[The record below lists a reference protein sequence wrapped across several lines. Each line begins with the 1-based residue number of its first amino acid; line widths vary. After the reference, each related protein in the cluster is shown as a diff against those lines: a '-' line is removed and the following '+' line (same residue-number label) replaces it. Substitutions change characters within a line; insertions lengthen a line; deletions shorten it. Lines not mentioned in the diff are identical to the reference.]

1 MSLLWHFGSR
11 WLSICR
17 SFMSVSDRPV
27 FKLVF
32 FCVIRHS
39 DLKCCWSALILT
51 SKFCLVRSLRC
62 LVESTAR
69 AGSALKVSLNSCQEH
84 VFIIFSAGAPWYFPS
99 EFKPEE
105 QHCVGCAR
113 CHNRVCGIAWPWGV
127 VPQLTPTPPPFSVN
141 RARPRS
147 WTHLPILL
155 ILNNP
160 EFQRRFF
167 IIISDRFLF
176 QCKKPRLH
184 PSVPFQ

>member
-62 LVESTAR
+62 CGGKHSTGWFCFKSLIEFLPGAR
-69 AGSALKVSLNSCQEH
+69 FYHLLRRCSMVFPIWIQTWAAALCWLCKVSQQG
-84 VFIIFSAGAPWYFPS
+84 VW
-99 EFKPEE
+99 
-105 QHCVGCAR
+105 HCMAVGCCATADPNSTSLQ
-113 CHNRVCGIAWPWGV
+113 CEQSLATFMN
-127 VPQLTPTPPPFSVN
+127 TP
-141 RARPRS
+141 AQPR
-147 WTHLPILL
+147 
-155 ILNNP
+155 
-160 EFQRRFF
+160 
-167 IIISDRFLF
+167 
-176 QCKKPRLH
+176 
-184 PSVPFQ
+184 